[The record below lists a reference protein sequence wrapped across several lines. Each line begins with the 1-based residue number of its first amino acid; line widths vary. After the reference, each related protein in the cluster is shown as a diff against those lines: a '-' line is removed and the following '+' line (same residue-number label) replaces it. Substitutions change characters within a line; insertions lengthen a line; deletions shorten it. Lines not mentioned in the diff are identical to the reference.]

1 MGSPPSTPTWTS
13 AAEESECSGRAT
25 SEIADTTAGHDERE
39 GRAEKIVMAIE
50 REMNENTQETHN
62 SIDVGSGH
70 LAVQVHG
77 VVHEGRGNKPI
88 SKIDFDQTGDTE
100 CGDVR
105 EVSRAT
111 RLHDANPAGLGGMPP
126 RPACDV
132 CTGPSTMRFGYDTE
146 ACGAC
151 ARRDIGAPK
160 GGEETTPVAPEAER
174 REAKRLGA
182 LDPVKMRATER
193 SENSLTA
200 HARFL
205 QFVFRRTRD
214 RAARAGRGCQW
225 TRGGLREYAW
235 PMWRPVHSYRCHGT
249 RG

>member
-62 SIDVGSGH
+62 SIDVGSDH

-132 CTGPSTMRFGYDTE
+132 CTGPFTTLFGNDTD

-151 ARRDIGAPK
+151 IGVSSRPRSWLASCLFHVCALLGEGTVSVSVSNQNGGSQSVDILPRIKLSAGAIRPSRK
-160 GGEETTPVAPEAER
+160 GEQ
-174 REAKRLGA
+174 
-182 LDPVKMRATER
+182 
-193 SENSLTA
+193 S
-200 HARFL
+200 
-205 QFVFRRTRD
+205 
-214 RAARAGRGCQW
+214 
-225 TRGGLREYAW
+225 GG
-235 PMWRPVHSYRCHGT
+235 
-249 RG
+249 